1 MMFCSL
7 KAMLLPLKSYA
18 FGFSTLIF
26 DQINEN
32 ISLNGESDL

>member
-1 MMFCSL
+1 
-7 KAMLLPLKSYA
+7 MLLQLETYA
-18 FGFSTLIF
+18 LGFSTLTF

>member
-1 MMFCSL
+1 
-7 KAMLLPLKSYA
+7 MLLQLKTYA

-32 ISLNGESDL
+32 ILLDWKSDL

>member
-7 KAMLLPLKSYA
+7 KAMLLPLKTYA
-18 FGFSTLIF
+18 FGFLTLIF

-32 ISLNGESDL
+32 ISLYWKSDL